1 MSEPNSGTSTFTYNG
16 FGELKTQTNAAN
28 QTVSLSYDK
37 LGRVLTRTETEGV
50 TTFEYDSA
58 AQGIGQ
64 LARESSGDFVRSYF
78 YDQLSRPVS
87 TVESHGFHSFAVSR
101 SYDGYGRPDAM
112 TYPTGLATRQVY
124 TANGHLSEVQNAATT
139 QLYWRALAVN
149 PRGQITQEVQGNGVV
164 TDRAF
169 DANTGLID
177 GITSTLGAAG
187 DVQKEEFDFDLIG
200 NLTARRDKRYSTT
213 FSETFGYDTLN
224 RLQTVTTTGAAAV
237 TAAYNDLGNITSR
250 TDVGSFSYGAAS
262 TGPHALTGV
271 TGGAFNKSC
280 GYDAKGNRVTDGA
293 TSLTYSSFN
302 KPVRMVKGGDTLRFD
317 YGPDRALYRQT
328 TFLTQPGGATS
339 QTVREYI
346 GGLYERETTSEGLVR
361 HIHYIAGGSGVA
373 AILTDERSA
382 ASPPV
387 RLRYIHKD
395 HLGSVDVITDSN
407 GIEVERQSFDA
418 WGRRRTVAYNTGTA
432 TWSVTYPA
440 TTGSAETHHG
450 FTGHEMLDAVGLV
463 HMGGRIYDPITAR
476 FLSPDPFVQSPD
488 NLQNL
493 NRYSYVLNNP
503 LSFTDPSGFF
513 FKGLGKFFKKH
524 WKTIVAVAVGVATGY
539 GFAAL
544 AGQFGATG
552 AALAAAGGGGFGFGS
567 AFSGTLLAGGSVG
580 DALRAGLKGGIIGGA
595 TAAATFG
602 VAQEFGLSDL
612 KLNDPS
618 FSSKLAI
625 KIVAHGSIQGAAN
638 ELQGGKFVHGFIA
651 GGLSGA
657 ASPYI
662 AAANLGAAGESL
674 AAAVVGGTG
683 SALGG
688 GKFSNG
694 AVSGAFVYL
703 FNQMG
708 AKLASVAEEAGESL
722 SAPLKGGSRW
732 LVGTVR
738 GGALLARFHG
748 LYGTDSQIQTVK
760 ELGIMNDLLHAY
772 AHNDDFRGSV
782 DFLVR
787 HEVNRLGFADAL
799 ATNVQVGLGVVTKTG
814 PLATAGNVW
823 WQVHRAVN
831 SGQPFVPARVMADG
845 IMANLRNM
853 K

>member
-1 MSEPNSGTSTFTYNG
+1 
-16 FGELKTQTNAAN
+16 
-28 QTVSLSYDK
+28 
-37 LGRVLTRTETEGV
+37 
-50 TTFEYDSA
+50 
-58 AQGIGQ
+58 
-64 LARESSGDFVRSYF
+64 
-78 YDQLSRPVS
+78 
-87 TVESHGFHSFAVSR
+87 
-101 SYDGYGRPDAM
+101 M

-124 TANGHLSEVQNAATT
+124 TANGHLSEVQNAANAT
-139 QLYWRALAVN
+139 QFYWRALTVN
-149 PRGQITQEVQGNGVV
+149 ARGQITQEVQGNGVV
-164 TDRAF
+164 TDRVF
-169 DANTGLID
+169 DANSGLID

-187 DVQKEEFDFDLIG
+187 DVQKAEFDFDLIG
-200 NLTARRDKRYSTT
+200 NLTARRDRRYSTT

-280 GYDAKGNRVTDGA
+280 GYDAKGNRITDGA

-317 YGPDRALYRQT
+317 HGPDRALYRQT

-346 GGLYERETTSEGLVR
+346 GGLYERETTSEGRVR

-373 AILTDERSA
+373 AIHTDERSA
-382 ASPPV
+382 GTTAQ
-387 RLRYIHKD
+387 RTRYIHKD
-395 HLGSVDVITDSN
+395 HLGSVDVITDSA
-407 GIEVERQSFDA
+407 GAVVERQSFDA
-418 WGRRRTVAYNTGTA
+418 WGRRRTVTYNSGTA
-432 TWSVTYPA
+432 TWSVSYPA
-440 TTGSAETHHG
+440 TPGSAESHRG

-513 FKGLGKFFKKH
+513 FKSIGKFFKKH

-602 VAQEFGLSDL
+602 IAQEYGLSGL
-612 KLNDPS
+612 KPGDAGFAN
-618 FSSKLAI
+618 KLAI
-625 KIVAHGSIQGAAN
+625 KIVAHGAIQGGAN
-638 ELQGGKFVHGFIA
+638 ELQGGKFIHGFIA

-662 AAANLGAAGESL
+662 ANANLGMAGET
-674 AAAVVGGTG
+674 AAAAIVGGTG
-683 SALGG
+683 SVLGG
-688 GKFSNG
+688 GKFANG
-694 AVSGAFVYL
+694 AVSGGFVYL
-703 FNQMG
+703 FNQVGQKAMG
-708 AKLASVAEEAGESL
+708 GQSGEAKARQMASDARDAYEAADKLNKLDIDL
-722 SAPLKGGSRW
+722 SFKTGRPTFASMELRMFFERADPLMKSI
-732 LVGTVR
+732 
-738 GGALLARFHG
+738 
-748 LYGTDSQIQTVK
+748 D
-760 ELGIMNDLLHAY
+760 LHAETADFIDTPNLKNAIDVGGVFSKPLSGGMFIGEY
-772 AHNDDFRGSV
+772 GVKGANWIGVQAVGQQSMDNFWLSVGDSAVGRGIGWTAHQLTR
-782 DFLVR
+782 
-787 HEVNRLGFADAL
+787 
-799 ATNVQVGLGVVTKTG
+799 
-814 PLATAGNVW
+814 PW
-823 WQVHRAVN
+823 
-831 SGQPFVPARVMADG
+831 
-845 IMANLRNM
+845 
-853 K
+853 